1 VTTSPSTALVE
12 RPPVRR
18 PAAPEPGSRR
28 RRQAPGAAARWV
40 GPLALLLIWQVVSV
54 SGVAPEQQLPAPT
67 TIWRSAVGMALDG
80 QLGSGLAVSLRR
92 MAIGFLL
99 GAAVGLVL
107 GVLAGLLRWADLS
120 VDPVVQ
126 IVRNVPLFG
135 LIPLFILWFGI
146 GELPKLVLIALAAG
160 LPIYVNVHAGIRDA
174 DPLLVEAGTVL
185 GWSRWLRLRHVVL
198 PGAAGH
204 LLVGVR
210 LGVASAWLAL
220 VVAETIATDSGI
232 GYMIN
237 NARDFLRTDVV
248 IVGLLV
254 YAVLGLVMDAGVRVV
269 QRWVLRWRAS

>member
-1 VTTSPSTALVE
+1 MTTSPSTALAA
-12 RPPVRR
+12 RPLIRR
-18 PAAPEPGSRR
+18 PAAPVPRPRR
-28 RRQAPGAAARWV
+28 RPPWSGAAARWV
-40 GPLALLLIWQVVSV
+40 GPLALLLIWQVVSG
-54 SGVAPEQQLPAPT
+54 SGLVPEQKLPAPT
-67 TIWRSAVGMALDG
+67 TIWRSAVGVALDG

-92 MAIGFLL
+92 MAIGFLV

-107 GVLAGLLRWADLS
+107 GVLAGLLRWADRS
-120 VDPVVQ
+120 VDPIVQ
-126 IVRNVPLFG
+126 MVRNVPLFG

-146 GELPKLVLIALAAG
+146 GELPKVVLIALAAG
-160 LPIYVNVHAGIRDA
+160 LPVYLNVHAGIRDA
-174 DPLLVEAGTVL
+174 DPQLVEAGTVL
-185 GWSRWLRLRHVVL
+185 GWSPWLRLRHVVL
-198 PGAAGH
+198 PGAASH

-254 YAVLGLVMDAGVRVV
+254 YAVLGLLMDTAVRLV
-269 QRWVLRWRAS
+269 QARVLRWRTS

>member
-1 VTTSPSTALVE
+1 
-12 RPPVRR
+12 
-18 PAAPEPGSRR
+18 
-28 RRQAPGAAARWV
+28 
-40 GPLALLLIWQVVSV
+40 LLLIWQVVSG
-54 SGVAPEQQLPAPT
+54 SGLVPEQKLPAPT
-67 TIWRSAVGMALDG
+67 TIWRSAVGVALDG

-92 MAIGFLL
+92 MAIGFLV

-107 GVLAGLLRWADLS
+107 GVLAGLLRWADRS
-120 VDPVVQ
+120 VDPIVQ
-126 IVRNVPLFG
+126 MVRNVPLFG

-146 GELPKLVLIALAAG
+146 GELPKVVLIALAAG
-160 LPIYVNVHAGIRDA
+160 LPVYLNVHAGIRDA
-174 DPLLVEAGTVL
+174 DPQLVEAGTVL
-185 GWSRWLRLRHVVL
+185 GWSPWLRLRHVVL
-198 PGAAGH
+198 PGAASH

-254 YAVLGLVMDAGVRVV
+254 YAVLGLLMDTAVRLV
-269 QRWVLRWRAS
+269 QARVLRWRTS